1 LVVFGT
7 TDARG
12 VASVVPTVLAIAEPF
27 LKVLLPVPVET
38 GSRRCYE

>member
-1 LVVFGT
+1 
-7 TDARG
+7 
-12 VASVVPTVLAIAEPF
+12 VLAIAEPF